1 MRALLLSTALL
12 LACGPALASDP
23 AVPTKAAFDATL
35 AQRTGADERGMRS
48 YVLVVLTTGPKKVED
63 PEARKA
69 MFAGHFANMERWTT
83 AGKLVLAGPFSQD
96 PDGWRGL
103 YVFAVAD
110 KAEAKAL
117 TETDPVIVNGEM
129 VAEYHDWYGS
139 AALMLLPENH
149 DRLVPPAAK

>member
-1 MRALLLSTALL
+1 MVSTFRHSRFNAK
-12 LACGPALASDP
+12 GS
-23 AVPTKAAFDATL
+23 
-35 AQRTGADERGMRS
+35 R
-48 YVLVVLTTGPKKVED
+48 
-63 PEARKA
+63 
-69 MFAGHFANMERWTT
+69 N
-83 AGKLVLAGPFSQD
+83 AGPFSQD

-117 TETDPVIVNGEM
+117 TEPDPVIVNGEM

-139 AALMLLPENH
+139 AAVVLLPENH

>member
-12 LACGPALASDP
+12 LASVPALASDP

-35 AQRTGADERGMRS
+35 AQRTGADERGMRA
-48 YVLVVLTTGPKKVED
+48 YVLVVLKTGPKKVED

-69 MFAGHFANMERWTT
+69 MFAGHFANMERWTK
-83 AGKLVLAGPFSQD
+83 AGQLVLAGPFSQD